1 MTKVKLK
8 GITWD
13 HSRGYDPLVAASTLY
28 ASTHNVEISWSKR
41 TLKNFGD
48 QSLVDL
54 SNNFDLIIIDHP
66 HSGMAAAKK
75 CVLPL
80 DEFIPAND
88 FELLRSQSGGPS
100 FDSYHYNGHQWA
112 LPIDAAMQTAVYRSD
127 LLKSKVPSTW
137 KEVLQMEHLGM
148 ALCPTDSLCSFL
160 TLTAQFGAPIDE
172 QNDFLVPEEM
182 GVEVLDLMKRINAQS
197 HPESINWN
205 PFQLFDYMSENE
217 DVIYAP
223 LAFCYTDYS
232 RDGYRPH
239 RLMFTNPPGM
249 HHSVLGGAGIAV
261 SSKCEAKEEAI
272 AFANWLCSE
281 DIQKGIYVKANGQP
295 ANMEAWKDD
304 FANELTHDFFNSILP
319 SLENAYVRP
328 RFENWPT
335 FQEYLG
341 DVVHDCLKNNIDS
354 FKTIKHLN
362 QEFGLIKPS

>member
-1 MTKVKLK
+1 MTTVKLN

-13 HSRGYDPLVAASTLY
+13 HSRGYDPLVAASALY

-54 SNNFDLIIIDHP
+54 SNGFDLLIIDHP
-66 HSGMAAAKK
+66 HSGVAAAKK

-80 DEFIPAND
+80 DEFIPADD

-100 FDSYHYNGHQWA
+100 FDSYYYLGHQWA
-112 LPIDAAMQTAVYRSD
+112 LPVDAAMQTAVYRPD
-127 LLKSKVPSTW
+127 LRDSNVPATW
-137 KEVLQMEHLGM
+137 KEVLQMENIGM

-160 TLTAQFGAPIDE
+160 TITAQFGASISE
-172 QNDFLVPEEM
+172 QNDFLVPE
-182 GVEVLDLMKRINAQS
+182 GKGIEVLNLMKRIVAIS

-205 PFQLFDYMSENE
+205 PIQLFDYMSENKN
-217 DVIYAP
+217 VTYAP

-232 RDGYRPH
+232 RVGYRQH
-239 RLMFTNPPGM
+239 LLKFTNPPGM

-261 SSKCEAKEEAI
+261 SSHCVAKEEAV
-272 AFANWLCSE
+272 AFTSWLCSE
-281 DIQKGIYVKANGQP
+281 DIQKGIYVQANGQP

-304 FANELTHDFFNSILP
+304 DSNALTHDFFTSLLP

-328 RFENWPT
+328 RFENWPK
-335 FQEYLG
+335 FQEHLG
-341 DVVHDCLKNNIDS
+341 DVVHDCLKNNIDNL
-354 FKTIKHLN
+354 KTIRHLN
-362 QEFGLIKPS
+362 QEFGIINPC